1 MGPGTG
7 FYDVVVLV
15 EREIDQVDAAQLR
28 ALHEGVDEQVCYHVL
43 LPVQDPARGVEGA
56 MGALSTGEVFVA
68 PPVTVP
74 GRGDDEL
81 RDELLEECRA
91 RVHSSIAA
99 LEATGA
105 RATGSPVCQEPVH
118 ALIDLVGEL
127 DAREV
132 IIMTRPHVV
141 REFFHLDWTS
151 RAERRLRVP
160 VLHLLEHEHPDL
172 GDGPGPVAARP

>member
-1 MGPGTG
+1 MGSGAD

-15 EREIDQVDAAQLR
+15 EHEIDQVDAAQLR
-28 ALHEGVDEQVCYHVL
+28 ALHEGIDEQVCYHVL
-43 LPVQDPARGVEGA
+43 LPVEDPARGVEGA

-74 GRGDDEL
+74 GDGDEQL
-81 RDELLEECRA
+81 RDELLTECRA
-91 RVHSSIAA
+91 RVRSSVAA

-105 RATGSPVCQEPVH
+105 CATGSPVCQEPVQ
-118 ALIDLVGEL
+118 ALQDQVARL

-132 IIMTRPHVV
+132 IIVTRPHLV

-160 VLHLLEHEHPDL
+160 VLHLLEHQHPRR
-172 GDGPGPVAARP
+172 GDGPGHATTRA

>member
-1 MGPGTG
+1 MGSGTE

-15 EREIDQVDAAQLR
+15 EREVDRVDAAQLL
-28 ALHEGVDEQVCYHVL
+28 ALHEGIDEQVCYHVL

-56 MGALSTGEVFVA
+56 MGALSTGEVFAA
-68 PPVTVP
+68 PPVSVP
-74 GRGDDEL
+74 GGVDEGL

-91 RVHSSIAA
+91 RVRSSVAV

-105 RATGSPVCQEPVH
+105 RATGSPVCHEPVH
-118 ALIDLVGEL
+118 ALIDQVGAL

-132 IIMTRPHVV
+132 IILTRPHLV

-160 VLHLLEHEHPDL
+160 VLHLLEHDHGA
-172 GDGPGPVAARP
+172 GDDGSGPVPV